1 MPVLPSA
8 QTIDLLRQIPLFQG
22 LAEGELIALANHC
35 RVNHY
40 ESEAVIFY
48 QGDDCER
55 VWILRLGR
63 VKIIHHEEDGR
74 EVILEIIP
82 PGEVFGGATIFL
94 PEQPATARTITN
106 AETVSFSAQS
116 YMQFLH
122 EHPAVTLKLIRM
134 LGNRLHSLMEMQVLA
149 GERVERR
156 LAHILL
162 KLAERVGRRQSEG
175 MLITLPLS
183 RQDLADLS
191 GTTLETAIRIMSR
204 LRTQGVVKT
213 LRGGYLLIL
222 DEGELHRLAKP

>member
-1 MPVLPSA
+1 M
-8 QTIDLLRQIPLFQG
+8 IDLLRQIPLFQG
-22 LAEGELIALANHC
+22 LAEGELIALATHC

-106 AETVSFSAQS
+106 AETVSLSAQS